1 MSGVR
6 GTIERMF
13 DGWSDGRV
21 VSGVADSYRQ
31 VAVGMAAASAG
42 IAELLQRRTVEEVDR
57 EADVRSLITAF
68 ERTVVEVGA
77 ALRLPSAR
85 ARELVHQADVL
96 HTRLPAVAALLAAGE
111 VDYPTVLVVVERTD
125 LVAEQ
130 HMARLDAAL
139 AERIRGWAR
148 WSRRLVRDA
157 VDGLVAEVDAAA
169 IKRRSQAAF
178 DERRVTVA
186 AGLDGMAAV
195 RARMSAAQGA
205 AMDARW
211 SMLAKAVCP
220 ADPRSL
226 TQRRADVFDALNT
239 GRGFGCGCGDP
250 GCPQAIVIPPAEAHH
265 DRPATTEP
273 AEPAGAEPIPAPA
286 PPIPAPTSPI
296 PAPAPP
302 GPGPVSVLG
311 RQVVLNV
318 VAAADTVAGHSDA
331 PGYLAGYGIID
342 AQLVRE
348 LAREATRR
356 LVEAPPFDERQA
368 LTYRPSAALARFIR
382 ARDLTCRF
390 PGCDVAATRCDVDHT
405 IPFDHENPAAGGQTV
420 PWNLAC
426 YCRQHHRHKTH
437 DTGWRDRQLADATI
451 IWTSPSG
458 HQYRTRPAGV
468 GLFPGLGRAQHRSEA
483 QRIAAARRR
492 LNAHR
497 DASEHNSYR
506 NQKARDEIRD
516 RRWRNGFRC
525 RYLLFKGDFAHN
537 TPSKSPFAR
546 FVNDPLEPETLP
558 PNWQPPPPPNND
570 PDEPPPF

>member
-1 MSGVR
+1 
-6 GTIERMF
+6 
-13 DGWSDGRV
+13 
-21 VSGVADSYRQ
+21 
-31 VAVGMAAASAG
+31 MAAASAG
-42 IAELLQRRTVEEVDR
+42 IAELLGRRTVEEIDR

-77 ALRLPSAR
+77 ALRLPPAR
-85 ARELVHQADVL
+85 ARELVHHADVL

-111 VDYPTVLVVVERTD
+111 VDYPTVLLVIERTD

-139 AERIRGWAR
+139 AERIRTWAR
-148 WSRRLVRDA
+148 WSRKLVRDA

-169 IKRRSQAAF
+169 IKRRRQAAF

-195 RARMSAAQGA
+195 RARMSASQGA

-211 SMLAKAVCP
+211 SMLAKQVCP
-220 ADPRSL
+220 GDPRSL

-239 GRGFGCGCGDP
+239 GGAFGCGCGDP
-250 GCPQAIVIPPAEAHH
+250 GCPCLVVVPPAAAQHDPPAAEPEPEALEPPEAEPPAEA
-265 DRPATTEP
+265 PEAEPP
-273 AEPAGAEPIPAPA
+273 AEAPAVEPIPAPA
-286 PPIPAPTSPI
+286 PAPPG
-296 PAPAPP
+296 P

-311 RQVVLNV
+311 RQVVLHV
-318 VAAADTVAGHSDA
+318 IATADTVAGHSNTA
-331 PGYLAGYGIID
+331 GYLAGYGIID
-342 AQLVRE
+342 AELVRE

-368 LTYRPSAALARFIR
+368 VTYRPSAALARFIR

-390 PGCDVAATRCDVDHT
+390 PGCDVPATRCDIDHT
-405 IPFDHENPAAGGQTV
+405 IAFDHHDPTAGGQTV

-426 YCRQHHRHKTH
+426 YCRTHHRHKTH
-437 DTGWRDRQLADATI
+437 DTGWNDRQLPDGTI

-458 HQYRTRPAGV
+458 HQYRTRPAGI
-468 GLFPGLGRAQHRSEA
+468 GLFPGLGRAQHRSEQ
-483 QRIAAARRR
+483 QRITAARRR

-497 DASEHNSYR
+497 DTSEHNSYR
-506 NQKARDEIRD
+506 NQKARNEIRD

-525 RYLLFKGDFAHN
+525 RYLLFTGDFAHH

-558 PNWQPPPPPNND
+558 PHWQPPPPRNND
-570 PDEPPPF
+570 PDQPPPF